1 MGAVAINRKR
11 TEDSLNFNQQ
21 SPSQA
26 SKKKRRF
33 SFGIVSPDSNKP
45 SSSTISRISRYP
57 DAKAPLRRE
66 IHAPS
71 RASLR
76 YALPKPKPND
86 YSFKRRAFDA
96 LRFFTK
102 DKDVIDLG
110 DEEEEEPEI
119 EIEIEIGK
127 EAVCE
132 DSSVE
137 VVEPPSSSMLD
148 SMSLVR
154 QEAASSL
161 EAYKKLLQSAER
173 RNSKLEALGFEILF
187 NEKRLS
193 QLRQSRPKP
202 VDKPLKVVI
211 LLYLMPALTRFG
223 LILYQM
229 GFNVVNISVVV
240 CFDVKKVPDEPF
252 IPLTEEEE
260 AEVYNAFTG
269 KNRRKVLVTHANSNI
284 DITGEVLQCLTPS
297 AWLNDEVIN
306 VYLELLKERETR
318 EPKKYLKCHFF
329 NTFFYKKLVSDS
341 GYNYKAVRRWTT
353 QRKLGYA
360 LIDCDMIFVPIHRG
374 VHWTLAVI
382 NIRDRK
388 FLYLDSLNGVD
399 SKILNALAKY
409 LGDEAKEKSGKD
421 IDVSS
426 WDMEFVEDLP
436 QQQNGYDCGMFM
448 LKYIDFFSRGLG
460 LYFSQEH
467 MPYFRLRTAKEILR
481 LLVMSWLR
489 SSCSLES
496 LQDESHYHDRK
507 SLLDTDD
514 DSSEEAFRIYSDE
527 TATTEWLRSVPRM
540 TMENGTSIQ
549 EEGENIVH
557 ELVVLERI
565 S

>member
-11 TEDSLNFNQQ
+11 TEDSLNFNQP

-26 SKKKRRF
+26 SNKKRRF
-33 SFGIVSPDSNKP
+33 SFGIISPDSNKP
-45 SSSTISRISRYP
+45 SSSTVSRISRYP

-76 YALPKPKPND
+76 YGLPKPKPKPKPND
-86 YSFKRRAFDA
+86 YSFDDAKRRAFDA
-96 LRFFTK
+96 LSFFTK
-102 DKDVIDLG
+102 DEEVIDLG
-110 DEEEEEPEI
+110 DEEEEPK
-119 EIEIEIGK
+119 IEIGK
-127 EAVCE
+127 EAVSE

-137 VVEPPSSSMLD
+137 VVDCDIDEKEEIVEPPSSSMLD
-148 SMSLVR
+148 SLSLVR
-154 QEAASSL
+154 REATDAASSL

-202 VDKPLKVVI
+202 VEKPL
-211 LLYLMPALTRFG
+211 
-223 LILYQM
+223 
-229 GFNVVNISVVV
+229 
-240 CFDVKKVPDEPF
+240 KKVPDEPF
-252 IPLTEEEE
+252 IPLTKEEK
-260 AEVYNAFTG
+260 AEVYNAFSG

-284 DITGEVLQCLTPS
+284 DITGQVLQCLTPS

-318 EPKKYLKCHFF
+318 EPKKYFKCHFF

-360 LIDCDMIFVPIHRG
+360 LIDCDMIFVPIHRS

-382 NIRDRK
+382 NNRDRK

-460 LYFSQEH
+460 IYFSQEH

-481 LLVMSWLR
+481 LR
-489 SSCSLES
+489 A
-496 LQDESHYHDRK
+496 D
-507 SLLDTDD
+507 
-514 DSSEEAFRIYSDE
+514 
-527 TATTEWLRSVPRM
+527 
-540 TMENGTSIQ
+540 
-549 EEGENIVH
+549 
-557 ELVVLERI
+557 
-565 S
+565 

>member
-11 TEDSLNFNQQ
+11 TEDSLNFNHQQ
-21 SPSQA
+21 SPSQS

-45 SSSTISRISRYP
+45 SSSTVSRISRYP
-57 DAKAPLRRE
+57 DSKAPLRRE

-71 RASLR
+71 RANLR
-76 YALPKPKPND
+76 YGFPRPKPIDHSSLNEA
-86 YSFKRRAFDA
+86 KRRAFDA
-96 LRFFTK
+96 LRFFSK
-102 DKDVIDLG
+102 DREVIDLG
-110 DEEEEEPEI
+110 DEE
-119 EIEIEIGK
+119 K

-132 DSSVE
+132 DSSIE
-137 VVEPPSSSMLD
+137 VVDCDDEEEEEEKDVEPPSSSSMLY
-148 SMSLVR
+148 SMSLVS
-154 QEAASSL
+154 QGKTTTDDDASSL
-161 EAYKKLLQSAER
+161 EAYKKLLESAER
-173 RNSKLEALGFEILF
+173 RNPKLEALEFEILF
-187 NEKRLS
+187 NETKLS

-202 VDKPLKVVI
+202 VEKPL
-211 LLYLMPALTRFG
+211 
-223 LILYQM
+223 
-229 GFNVVNISVVV
+229 
-240 CFDVKKVPDEPF
+240 KVPDEPF

-260 AEVYNAFTG
+260 AEVYRAFSG

-382 NIRDRK
+382 NNRDRK

-409 LGDEAKEKSGKD
+409 LCDEAKEKSGKD

-481 LLVMSWLR
+481 LSA
-489 SSCSLES
+489 
-496 LQDESHYHDRK
+496 D
-507 SLLDTDD
+507 
-514 DSSEEAFRIYSDE
+514 
-527 TATTEWLRSVPRM
+527 
-540 TMENGTSIQ
+540 
-549 EEGENIVH
+549 
-557 ELVVLERI
+557 
-565 S
+565 

>member
-21 SPSQA
+21 SPSSQA

-102 DKDVIDLG
+102 DKEIIDLG
-110 DEEEEEPEI
+110 DEEEEP

-137 VVEPPSSSMLD
+137 VVDCDVDEKEENVEPSMLD

-202 VDKPLKVVI
+202 VDKPLK
-211 LLYLMPALTRFG
+211 
-223 LILYQM
+223 
-229 GFNVVNISVVV
+229 
-240 CFDVKKVPDEPF
+240 KVPDEPF

-260 AEVYNAFTG
+260 AEVYNTFSG

-481 LLVMSWLR
+481 LR
-489 SSCSLES
+489 A
-496 LQDESHYHDRK
+496 D
-507 SLLDTDD
+507 
-514 DSSEEAFRIYSDE
+514 
-527 TATTEWLRSVPRM
+527 
-540 TMENGTSIQ
+540 
-549 EEGENIVH
+549 
-557 ELVVLERI
+557 
-565 S
+565 

>member
-1 MGAVAINRKR
+1 MGAVAVNRKR
-11 TEDSLNFNQQ
+11 TEDSFDFNQQ
-21 SPSQA
+21 SPCPA
-26 SKKKRRF
+26 SKKRRF
-33 SFGIVSPDSNKP
+33 SFGITSPDSNKP
-45 SSSTISRISRYP
+45 YSSAISRISRYP

-71 RASLR
+71 RANLR
-76 YALPKPKPND
+76 YGLPKPKPYD
-86 YSFKRRAFDA
+86 DAKRRAFDA
-96 LRFFTK
+96 LRFFSK
-102 DKDVIDLG
+102 DNKRIIDLG
-110 DEEEEEPEI
+110 ED
-119 EIEIEIGK
+119 K
-127 EAVCE
+127 EVPVNVKGAVSE
-132 DSSVE
+132 VSSVE
-137 VVEPPSSSMLD
+137 VVDCDLEEEEEKKNAHVEPPPSSLRRVDDDTTS
-148 SMSLVR
+148 SMSLAR

-187 NEKRLS
+187 NEKKLS

-202 VDKPLKVVI
+202 VEK
-211 LLYLMPALTRFG
+211 AL
-223 LILYQM
+223 
-229 GFNVVNISVVV
+229 
-240 CFDVKKVPDEPF
+240 KVPDEPF

-260 AEVYNAFTG
+260 AQVYCAFSA

-382 NIRDRK
+382 NNRDRK

-421 IDVSS
+421 VDVSS

-481 LLVMSWLR
+481 LR
-489 SSCSLES
+489 A
-496 LQDESHYHDRK
+496 D
-507 SLLDTDD
+507 
-514 DSSEEAFRIYSDE
+514 
-527 TATTEWLRSVPRM
+527 
-540 TMENGTSIQ
+540 
-549 EEGENIVH
+549 
-557 ELVVLERI
+557 
-565 S
+565 

>member
-11 TEDSLNFNQQ
+11 TEDSLNFNQPSP

-26 SKKKRRF
+26 SNKKRRF
-33 SFGIVSPDSNKP
+33 SFGIISPDSNKP
-45 SSSTISRISRYP
+45 SSSTVSRISRYP

-76 YALPKPKPND
+76 YGLPKPKPND
-86 YSFKRRAFDA
+86 YSFDDAERRAFDA

-102 DKDVIDLG
+102 DEEVIDLG
-110 DEEEEEPEI
+110 DEEEEP
-119 EIEIEIGK
+119 EIEIGK
-127 EAVCE
+127 EAVSE

-137 VVEPPSSSMLD
+137 VVDCDIDEKEEIVEPPSSSMLD
-148 SMSLVR
+148 SLSLVR
-154 QEAASSL
+154 REATDAASSL
-161 EAYKKLLQSAER
+161 EAYKKLLRSAER
-173 RNSKLEALGFEILF
+173 RDSKLEALGFEILF

-202 VDKPLKVVI
+202 VEKPL
-211 LLYLMPALTRFG
+211 
-223 LILYQM
+223 
-229 GFNVVNISVVV
+229 
-240 CFDVKKVPDEPF
+240 KKVPDEPF
-252 IPLTEEEE
+252 IPLTKEDK
-260 AEVYNAFTG
+260 AEVYNAFSG

-284 DITGEVLQCLTPS
+284 DITGQVLQCLTPS

-318 EPKKYLKCHFF
+318 EPKKYFKCHFF

-360 LIDCDMIFVPIHRG
+360 LIDCDMIFVPIHRS

-382 NIRDRK
+382 NNRDRK

-436 QQQNGYDCGMFM
+436 QQQNGYVNIIVLAMFM
-448 LKYIDFFSRGLG
+448 I
-460 LYFSQEH
+460 
-467 MPYFRLRTAKEILR
+467 I
-481 LLVMSWLR
+481 
-489 SSCSLES
+489 C
-496 LQDESHYHDRK
+496 
-507 SLLDTDD
+507 
-514 DSSEEAFRIYSDE
+514 I
-527 TATTEWLRSVPRM
+527 
-540 TMENGTSIQ
+540 GTSYGISKLLFGKTHDFHSLMMDCCQ
-549 EEGENIVH
+549 NIAYSNTSSFWEFNH
-557 ELVVLERI
+557 QTQSEWHMCLY

>member
-11 TEDSLNFNQQ
+11 TEDSLNFNQP

-26 SKKKRRF
+26 SNKKRRF
-33 SFGIVSPDSNKP
+33 SFGIISPDSNKP
-45 SSSTISRISRYP
+45 SSSTVSRISRYP

-76 YALPKPKPND
+76 YGLPKPKPKPKPND
-86 YSFKRRAFDA
+86 YSFDDAKRRAFDA
-96 LRFFTK
+96 LSFFTK
-102 DKDVIDLG
+102 DEEVIDLG
-110 DEEEEEPEI
+110 DEEEEPK
-119 EIEIEIGK
+119 IEIGK
-127 EAVCE
+127 EAVSE

-137 VVEPPSSSMLD
+137 VVDCDIDEKEEIVEPPSSSMLD
-148 SMSLVR
+148 SLSLVR
-154 QEAASSL
+154 REATDAASSL

-202 VDKPLKVVI
+202 VEKPL
-211 LLYLMPALTRFG
+211 
-223 LILYQM
+223 
-229 GFNVVNISVVV
+229 
-240 CFDVKKVPDEPF
+240 KVPDEPF
-252 IPLTEEEE
+252 IPLTKEEK
-260 AEVYNAFTG
+260 AEVYNAFSG

-284 DITGEVLQCLTPS
+284 DITGQVLQCLTPS

-318 EPKKYLKCHFF
+318 EPKKYFKCHFF

-360 LIDCDMIFVPIHRG
+360 LIDCDMIFVPIHRS

-382 NIRDRK
+382 NNRDRK

-460 LYFSQEH
+460 IYFSQEH

-481 LLVMSWLR
+481 LR
-489 SSCSLES
+489 A
-496 LQDESHYHDRK
+496 D
-507 SLLDTDD
+507 
-514 DSSEEAFRIYSDE
+514 
-527 TATTEWLRSVPRM
+527 
-540 TMENGTSIQ
+540 
-549 EEGENIVH
+549 
-557 ELVVLERI
+557 
-565 S
+565 

>member
-11 TEDSLNFNQQ
+11 TEDSLNFNQP

-26 SKKKRRF
+26 SNKKRRF
-33 SFGIVSPDSNKP
+33 SFGIISPDSNKP
-45 SSSTISRISRYP
+45 SSSTVSRISRYP

-76 YALPKPKPND
+76 YGLPKPKPND
-86 YSFKRRAFDA
+86 YSFDDAKRRAFDA

-102 DKDVIDLG
+102 DEEVIDLG
-110 DEEEEEPEI
+110 DEEEEP
-119 EIEIEIGK
+119 EIEIGK
-127 EAVCE
+127 EAVSE

-137 VVEPPSSSMLD
+137 VVDCDIDEKEEIVEPPSSSMLD
-148 SMSLVR
+148 SLSLVR
-154 QEAASSL
+154 REATDRAVRWASPYAASSL

-173 RNSKLEALGFEILF
+173 RDSKLEALGFEILF

-202 VDKPLKVVI
+202 VEKPL
-211 LLYLMPALTRFG
+211 
-223 LILYQM
+223 
-229 GFNVVNISVVV
+229 
-240 CFDVKKVPDEPF
+240 KKVPDEPF
-252 IPLTEEEE
+252 IPLTKEDK
-260 AEVYNAFTG
+260 AEVYNAFSG

-284 DITGEVLQCLTPS
+284 DITGQVLQCLTPS

-306 VYLELLKERETR
+306 VYLELLKEREIR

-360 LIDCDMIFVPIHRG
+360 LIDCDMIFVPIHRS

-382 NIRDRK
+382 NNRDRK

-460 LYFSQEH
+460 ICFSQEH

-481 LLVMSWLR
+481 LR
-489 SSCSLES
+489 A
-496 LQDESHYHDRK
+496 D
-507 SLLDTDD
+507 
-514 DSSEEAFRIYSDE
+514 
-527 TATTEWLRSVPRM
+527 
-540 TMENGTSIQ
+540 
-549 EEGENIVH
+549 
-557 ELVVLERI
+557 
-565 S
+565 

>member
-11 TEDSLNFNQQ
+11 TEDSLNFNQPSP

-26 SKKKRRF
+26 SNKKRRF
-33 SFGIVSPDSNKP
+33 SFGIISPDSNKP
-45 SSSTISRISRYP
+45 SSSTVSRISRYP

-76 YALPKPKPND
+76 YGLPKPKPND
-86 YSFKRRAFDA
+86 YSFDDAERRAFDA

-102 DKDVIDLG
+102 DEEVIDLG
-110 DEEEEEPEI
+110 DEEEEP
-119 EIEIEIGK
+119 EIEIGK
-127 EAVCE
+127 EAVSE

-137 VVEPPSSSMLD
+137 VVDCDIDEKEEIVEPPSSSMLD
-148 SMSLVR
+148 SLSLVR
-154 QEAASSL
+154 REATDAASSL
-161 EAYKKLLQSAER
+161 EAYKKLLRSAER
-173 RNSKLEALGFEILF
+173 RDSKLEALGFEILF

-202 VDKPLKVVI
+202 VEKPLKV
-211 LLYLMPALTRFG
+211 
-223 LILYQM
+223 
-229 GFNVVNISVVV
+229 
-240 CFDVKKVPDEPF
+240 KVPDEPF
-252 IPLTEEEE
+252 IPLTKEDK
-260 AEVYNAFTG
+260 AEVYNAFSG

-284 DITGEVLQCLTPS
+284 DITGQVLQCLTPS

-306 VYLELLKERETR
+306 VYLELLKEREIR

-360 LIDCDMIFVPIHRG
+360 LIDCDMIFVPIHRS

-382 NIRDRK
+382 NNRDRK

-460 LYFSQEH
+460 ICFSQEH

-481 LLVMSWLR
+481 LR
-489 SSCSLES
+489 A
-496 LQDESHYHDRK
+496 D
-507 SLLDTDD
+507 
-514 DSSEEAFRIYSDE
+514 
-527 TATTEWLRSVPRM
+527 
-540 TMENGTSIQ
+540 
-549 EEGENIVH
+549 
-557 ELVVLERI
+557 
-565 S
+565 

>member
-11 TEDSLNFNQQ
+11 TEDSLNFNQP

-26 SKKKRRF
+26 SNKKRRF
-33 SFGIVSPDSNKP
+33 SFGIISPDSNKP
-45 SSSTISRISRYP
+45 SSSTVSRISRYP

-76 YALPKPKPND
+76 YGLPKPKPND
-86 YSFKRRAFDA
+86 YSFDDAKRRAFDA

-102 DKDVIDLG
+102 DEEVIDSG
-110 DEEEEEPEI
+110 DEEEEPEI

-127 EAVCE
+127 EAVSE
-132 DSSVE
+132 DSSVDCDIDE
-137 VVEPPSSSMLD
+137 KEEIVEPPSSSMLD
-148 SMSLVR
+148 SLSLVR
-154 QEAASSL
+154 REATDAASSL

-173 RNSKLEALGFEILF
+173 RDSKLEALGFEILF

-202 VDKPLKVVI
+202 VEKPL
-211 LLYLMPALTRFG
+211 
-223 LILYQM
+223 
-229 GFNVVNISVVV
+229 
-240 CFDVKKVPDEPF
+240 KKVPDEPF
-252 IPLTEEEE
+252 IPLTKEDK
-260 AEVYNAFTG
+260 AEVYNAFSG

-318 EPKKYLKCHFF
+318 EPKKYFKCHFF

-360 LIDCDMIFVPIHRG
+360 LIDCDMIFVPIHRS

-382 NIRDRK
+382 NNRDRK

-460 LYFSQEH
+460 ICFSQEH

-481 LLVMSWLR
+481 LR
-489 SSCSLES
+489 A
-496 LQDESHYHDRK
+496 D
-507 SLLDTDD
+507 
-514 DSSEEAFRIYSDE
+514 
-527 TATTEWLRSVPRM
+527 
-540 TMENGTSIQ
+540 
-549 EEGENIVH
+549 
-557 ELVVLERI
+557 
-565 S
+565 